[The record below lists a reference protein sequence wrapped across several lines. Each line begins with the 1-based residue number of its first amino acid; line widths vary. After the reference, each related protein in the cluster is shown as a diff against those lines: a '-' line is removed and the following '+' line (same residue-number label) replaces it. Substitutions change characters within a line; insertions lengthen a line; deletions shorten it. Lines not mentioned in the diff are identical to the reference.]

1 MEQTE
6 YKLGDLVI
14 HKKYGSGKIIS
25 LNYTIPKT
33 YYDFLVEFDFSHY
46 DLDNG
51 NNIDNGFT
59 ALGKDGYCKWCKYD
73 EVTIIK
79 KNQIINSYN
88 YEVICKNALIEQLK
102 KLYNE
107 DFKIEDLHLV
117 WFSKI
122 LQNYKC
128 VIVDLRANQRYYEIT
143 FNGNK
148 NEIYIDIYQKEHNI
162 VVSNEN
168 FNDEVN

>member
-1 MEQTE
+1 M
-6 YKLGDLVI
+6 
-14 HKKYGSGKIIS
+14 
-25 LNYTIPKT
+25 
-33 YYDFLVEFDFSHY
+33 
-46 DLDNG
+46 
-51 NNIDNGFT
+51 
-59 ALGKDGYCKWCKYD
+59 
-73 EVTIIK
+73 
-79 KNQIINSYN
+79 NSYN

-128 VIVDLRANQRYYEIT
+128 VIIDLKANQRYYELT
-143 FNGNK
+143 FNGDR

-162 VVSNEN
+162 VVANEN
-168 FNDEVN
+168 FNSEVNS